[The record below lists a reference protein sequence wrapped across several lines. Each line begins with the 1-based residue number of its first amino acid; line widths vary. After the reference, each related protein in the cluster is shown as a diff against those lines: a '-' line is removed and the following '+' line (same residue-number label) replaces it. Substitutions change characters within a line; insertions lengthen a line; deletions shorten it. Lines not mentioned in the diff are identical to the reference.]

1 LRSVGAQ
8 VNGRDGKSCCGH
20 LKNSLGS
27 CLFGAKDLSLT
38 LLVLYHRRTHVWGGG
53 MSVFKLA
60 IAGLE
65 GGEVG
70 LGFEPDIVELG
81 G

>member
-1 LRSVGAQ
+1 
-8 VNGRDGKSCCGH
+8 
-20 LKNSLGS
+20 
-27 CLFGAKDLSLT
+27 
-38 LLVLYHRRTHVWGGG
+38 
-53 MSVFKLA
+53 MSVFKPA